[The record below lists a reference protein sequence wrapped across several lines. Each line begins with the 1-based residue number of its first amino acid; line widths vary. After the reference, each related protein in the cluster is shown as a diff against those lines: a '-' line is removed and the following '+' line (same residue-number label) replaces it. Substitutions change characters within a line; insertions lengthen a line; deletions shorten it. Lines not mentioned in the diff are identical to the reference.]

1 MKKHIINLK
10 SIVPQL
16 NSLKLRSFIIIFFK
30 QDFLDPM
37 DKRYLHLIDRSS
49 GIMEI
54 ISKDL
59 QNKISFDQVYQN
71 FQDVF
76 NSTDTKSYINKM
88 TAFDQKTLLP
98 ALLQVED
105 RMSMASSME
114 GRVPLLDKKIVEF
127 MSTVQPKIK
136 FKNGHLKY
144 LLKKVSHKIIPS
156 KI

>member
-1 MKKHIINLK
+1 MFLN
-10 SIVPQL
+10 L
-16 NSLKLRSFIIIFFK
+16 NSLKNYGPLLSHFSKKI
-30 QDFLDPM
+30 FLDPM

-71 FQDVF
+71 FQNIF

-144 LLKKVSHKIIPS
+144 LLKKVSP
-156 KI
+156 